1 MSPGR
6 GQQAALA
13 LYPGTHE
20 YISTSLHMHTVLNTA
35 QSMASFNLQCFDN
48 EAQII
53 MTFVFL
59 TNLFAFACLSMDY
72 FHNIP

>member
-1 MSPGR
+1 MSSGG

-13 LYPGTHE
+13 LHAGTHE
-20 YISTSLHMHTVLNTA
+20 NISTSIYMHTVLNTA

-59 TNLFAFACLSMDY
+59 TNPLCICLSVHGL
-72 FHNIP
+72 FS